1 MQRHRLNFSKYNSQF
16 YFSILGNYKLSAT
29 LNEVTN
35 WNYRVIDQRLIVIK
49 TKNEKGHKAAALDI
63 LTNLPFAI
71 TIPENIPME
80 SIESEKEYLAHLKVY
95 TSKNLQGIDKD
106 FVNFFETL
114 DIDQAI
120 EDFIKAY
127 WIYPDKIKFEL
138 IEVEEP

>member
-49 TKNEKGHKAAALDI
+49 TKNEKVHKAAALDI

>member
-1 MQRHRLNFSKYNSQF
+1 M
-16 YFSILGNYKLSAT
+16 SAT
-29 LNEVTN
+29 LNEGTN
-35 WNYRVIDQRLIVIK
+35 WNFRVSNERLIVIK
-49 TKNEKGHKAAALDI
+49 TKSEKVRKVAALDI

-71 TIPENIPME
+71 NIPENTAIE
-80 SIESEKEYLAHLKVY
+80 NLESEKEYFAHLKVY

-106 FVNFFETL
+106 FVNFFEAL

-127 WIYPDKIKFEL
+127 WIYPDKISFEL

>member
-1 MQRHRLNFSKYNSQF
+1 MTQANFSKYNSQL

-29 LNEVTN
+29 LNEDTS
-35 WNYRVIDQRLIVIK
+35 WNFRVSDQRLIVIK
-49 TKNEKGHKAAALDI
+49 TKNEKVHKAAALDI

-71 TIPENIPME
+71 TIPENI
-80 SIESEKEYLAHLKVY
+80 SIENLEQEKEYLAHLKVY

-106 FVNFFETL
+106 FVNFFEAL
-114 DIDQAI
+114 DIDQSI

>member
-1 MQRHRLNFSKYNSQF
+1 M
-16 YFSILGNYKLSAT
+16 SAT
-29 LNEVTN
+29 LNEDTN
-35 WNYRVIDQRLIVIK
+35 WNYRVSDQRLIVIK
-49 TKNEKGHKAAALDI
+49 TKNEKVHKVAALDI

-71 TIPENIPME
+71 NIPENTLME
-80 SIESEKEYLAHLKVY
+80 SLESEKEYLAHFKVY

-106 FVNFFETL
+106 FVNFFEAL

-138 IEVEEP
+138 VEVEEP